1 VKRCIWALVATLV
14 SWSPVV
20 FATSANA
27 TLTVSVVVQRSCTV
41 THTEADPDVLVK
53 CAPGGAPAVVHNDP
67 DVAARAGDSLS
78 TSVAPAESTS
88 DTRLHYV
95 TIQF

>member
-1 VKRCIWALVATLV
+1 MNRCLSALVATLV
-14 SWSPVV
+14 SWSPIA

-41 THTEADPDVLVK
+41 THTTANPDVLVK
-53 CAPGGAPAVVHNDP
+53 CVPGGAPAVVDGDHNLA
-67 DVAARAGDSLS
+67 VGSGASRS
-78 TSVAPAESTS
+78 TSVAPAES
-88 DTRLHYV
+88 DARLRYV